1 MKKPLT
7 RKNCLTK
14 TSPKDLSHKSCIRG
28 ETIKSEANSSE
39 EEPPLSNNMDKENPA
54 EKNKDAITEV
64 IHKSSCEPNAFTKL
78 MLASRSSNPIENLAK
93 EEFTDNE
100 DNDKLPI
107 NDNSLIDFVDE
118 INNELK
124 PIEFSSTPNALSLPN
139 SQMFNALSSPSIL
152 NCSKDHAKMNRRS
165 SSRIQK
171 KQEIAEL
178 KRIELSKTL
187 EPNLSEIHQI
197 CRRKHKRSFQETIT
211 EQKLTKVRKSSL
223 EDSTK
228 IPYKGEVDLSYSNT
242 KSNCRMTV
250 KNTLKTAGIFL
261 IGKKGKKQNNIED
274 EDPGLAEARKAF
286 LLSSVPQVLRN
297 QVDISKQNDKWCDDV
312 QYFSNIGHIT
322 QIRSDYPLVNSNIE
336 LDFPIRPEFLQQE
349 NPFESN
355 IGESYRS
362 TINNSHTLNC
372 VTKRHAT
379 QGDSRNEKAPF
390 LSFRLNTKQVYNCV
404 KLMKLADKQKV
415 LESQPYHTKPPNLQ
429 WQSRNVRSES
439 AFPINK
445 VFRRYVERKLEAD
458 TIEFEA
464 RKKNTSL
471 NEIEEKRLSSS
482 RRLRRRARG
491 QNNDNVKVKRS
502 AKQPVDGCVGS
513 KLPNCQDCQ
522 NVPYDPYSGG
532 SMVYTMKYAPKI
544 MDDVIGNSNVL
555 RKLHKWLGEWEA
567 RDLERKKKHRKGI
580 GSTSD
585 SSEFDSDSSAN
596 TDISSDEDD
605 ELQNTALLGKL
616 LLIFKEGVNI
626 LS

>member
-7 RKNCLTK
+7 RKSCLTK
-14 TSPKDLSHKSCIRG
+14 TSPKNLSHKSCITG
-28 ETIKSEANSSE
+28 ETIKSEANSSKE
-39 EEPPLSNNMDKENPA
+39 ETTSSNNIDKENQA
-54 EKNKDAITEV
+54 ENHNKVAITEV
-64 IHKSSCEPNAFTKL
+64 IDKPSCVPNAFTKL
-78 MLASRSSNPIENLAK
+78 MFASRSAIPIENLAK
-93 EEFTDNE
+93 EEFVENE
-100 DNDKLPI
+100 DNDKLSLK
-107 NDNSLIDFVDE
+107 DNSLIDFVDE
-118 INNELK
+118 INNEFQPNELT
-124 PIEFSSTPNALSLPN
+124 STPNTLSLPN
-139 SQMFNALSSPSIL
+139 AQMFEALSSPSIL
-152 NCSKDHAKMNRRS
+152 NCSEDHAKMNRRS

-178 KRIELSKTL
+178 RRIELSKTL
-187 EPNLSEIHQI
+187 ESNLSEIHKI
-197 CRRKHKRSFQETIT
+197 RRRKHKRSFQETIT
-211 EQKLTKVRKSSL
+211 EQKLTKFCKSSM
-223 EDSTK
+223 EDSAEL
-228 IPYKGEVDLSYSNT
+228 PCKGEEDRLFSNI
-242 KSNCRMTV
+242 KSNCRLTV
-250 KNTLKTAGIFL
+250 KNTLKTADIFL

-274 EDPGLAEARKAF
+274 EDPGLAAARKAF

-322 QIRSDYPLVNSNIE
+322 QINSDYPLLNSNKK
-336 LDFPIRPEFLQQE
+336 LDFPIRPEFIRQE

-355 IGESYRS
+355 IGESYGS
-362 TINNSHTLNC
+362 TVKNSATFNC
-372 VTKRHAT
+372 ITKKHAS
-379 QGDSRNEKAPF
+379 QGESRNENTPF
-390 LSFRLNTKQVYNCV
+390 VSFRLNTKQVYNCV
-404 KLMKLADKQKV
+404 KLMKLANKEKV
-415 LESQPYHTKPPNLQ
+415 LESQPYQSKAPNLQ
-429 WQSRNVRSES
+429 WQSVNIKSES

-491 QNNDNVKVKRS
+491 QNNDNIKVKRNT
-502 AKQPVDGCVGS
+502 KQPVNGCVGS

-544 MDDVIGNSNVL
+544 MDDVIGNSNVV

-567 RDLERKKKHRKGI
+567 RDLERKKKHRKSI

-585 SSEFDSDSSAN
+585 SSEFDSDFSDN

-605 ELQNTALLGKL
+605 ELQNTALLGKFIF
-616 LLIFKEGVNI
+616 IFKQG
-626 LS
+626 